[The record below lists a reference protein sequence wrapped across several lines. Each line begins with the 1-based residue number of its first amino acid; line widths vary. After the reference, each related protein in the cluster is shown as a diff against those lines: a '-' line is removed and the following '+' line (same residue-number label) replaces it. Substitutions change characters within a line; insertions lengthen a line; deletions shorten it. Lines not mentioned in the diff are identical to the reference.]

1 MELEAIKTH
10 LDTVKSEIK
19 EAVSKRDA
27 EVKQFGEA
35 TEQTRKALTAATE
48 RLDTIKSD
56 MDRMDARVIEME
68 KAAQRQFAGQ
78 AESKSI
84 GSQFVESA
92 AFKAASSRGTDAVRV
107 NKSITSL
114 AASAGALVN
123 PMRRADVII
132 NAERRAFIRDLLTTI
147 PTTSNAVEVM
157 RENVFTNNA
166 APQQPSSASTAI
178 GAGDF
183 EAKPQSNVTYEL
195 ITVPVRTM
203 AHWVPASRQVLSDA
217 PMLQRLID
225 AKLMY
230 GLNLLSDTQLLYG
243 AGTNQSLTGLMVDS
257 GVSNIGQIAAGTTAA
272 QLPGAMLDHIRA
284 AITQN
289 QVNEYYNINGVVMNP
304 LDWATLETAKG
315 TDGHYLW
322 VSVPN
327 GGEQRLWRVPVIVSN
342 AMNAGDF
349 LLGDWT
355 MGATIYDREQ
365 MDVRVSESHA
375 DYFVK
380 NGVAVLAEERYG
392 FGIELPKAYTKGKFT
407 VAPTPPS
414 GD

>member
-1 MELEAIKTH
+1 MELEAIKSH

-19 EAVSKRDA
+19 SAVEKRDA
-27 EVKQFGEA
+27 EVKQYGEA

-48 RLDTIKSD
+48 RLDSIKSD
-56 MDRMDARVIEME
+56 FDRMDARVIEME

-78 AESKSI
+78 QESKSI

-92 AFKAASSRGTDAVRV
+92 AYKNAGARGTDAVRV
-107 NKSITSL
+107 NKAISSL
-114 AASAGALVN
+114 AASGGALVN
-123 PMRRADVII
+123 PMRRADVVVG
-132 NAERRAFIRDLLTTI
+132 AERRTFIRDLLTHI

-183 EAKPQSNVTYEL
+183 QAKPESNITYEL
-195 ITVPVRTM
+195 VTVPVRTM
-203 AHWVPASRQVLSDA
+203 AHWVAASRQVLTDA

-257 GVSNIGQIAAGTTAA
+257 GVSDIGEIATGTTTA

-284 AITQN
+284 AITEN
-289 QVNEYYNINGVVMNP
+289 QTNEYYNINGLVLNP
-304 LDWATLETAKG
+304 VDWATLETAKG
-315 TDGHYLW
+315 TDGHYIW

-342 AMNAGDF
+342 AMTAGDF

-365 MDVRVSESHA
+365 MDVRVSESHS

-392 FGIELPKAYTKGKFT
+392 FGIELPKAFTKGSFD
-407 VAPTPPS
+407 VAAE
-414 GD
+414 